1 MSLSLQE
8 QLLKAGLVDEK
19 KVKQVK
25 KDKRKSA
32 KQKKHQKDTV
42 DLTKQAA
49 QQAQKE
55 KADRDRRLN
64 EERNQ
69 RAERRAVV
77 AQIKQLVDEN
87 KVARGEGDVAYNF
100 VDDKKVKKLYV
111 TEGQHRQLSSGQLAI
126 ISFQKIYDLVPRD
139 VASKI
144 AERDESCVILAA
156 NKDAIQEAE
165 DEYADYKIPDDLMW

>member
-1 MSLSLQE
+1 MSTSLQE
-8 QLLKAGLVDEK
+8 QLLKAGLVNEK
-19 KVKQVK
+19 QVKQVK

-32 KQKKHQKDTV
+32 KQQKHKKETV
-42 DLTKQAA
+42 DLSKQAV

-55 KADRDRRLN
+55 KAERDRRLN

-77 AQIKQLVDEN
+77 AQIKQLIEEN
-87 KVARGEGDVAYNF
+87 KVARNDGDVPYNF

-111 TEGQHRQLSSGQLAI
+111 TEVQHQQLSSGQLAI
-126 ISFQKIYDLVPRD
+126 VSFQKSYELVSLQ
-139 VASKI
+139 AAKKI
-144 AERDESCVILAA
+144 AERDASCVILAEKK
-156 NKDAIQEAE
+156 NAIEEAE